1 MPPQASPPRFAVFLD
16 AALPDLAMLLP
27 GIPRDGVGIE
37 VPPDADALPHM
48 ARALA
53 ELCVGPEGLEEL
65 GIVAHGGPG
74 QLAIGRH
81 SLTTTLLLAQA
92 STIREIGRCLR
103 PHGRMRLMGCNVAA
117 GARGREFGVTMAR
130 LLGRPVVAATGTL
143 GGGRAEFDAVF
154 DA

>member
-1 MPPQASPPRFAVFLD
+1 MPPQTSPPRFAVFLD

-27 GIPRDGVGIE
+27 GIPGDGVGIE
-37 VPPDADALPHM
+37 IPPDADALPHM

-74 QLAIGRH
+74 RLTIGRH
-81 SLTTTLLLAQA
+81 SLTTPLLRAQA
-92 STIREIGRCLR
+92 PTLREIGCCLR
-103 PHGRMRLMGCNVAA
+103 LRGRMRLMGCNVAA
-117 GARGREFGVTMAR
+117 GARGQEFGVTMAR

-143 GGGRAEFDAVF
+143 GDGRAEFDAIF
-154 DA
+154 EA